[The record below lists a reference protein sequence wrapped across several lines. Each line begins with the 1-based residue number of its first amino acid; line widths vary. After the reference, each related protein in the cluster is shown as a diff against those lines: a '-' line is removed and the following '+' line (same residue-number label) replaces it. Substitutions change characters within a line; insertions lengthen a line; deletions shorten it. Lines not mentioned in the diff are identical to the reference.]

1 MRRGGALSIPSLH
14 GCGKVT
20 QIVPEK
26 RSLQG
31 FCPRTGFKNLL
42 RLESSSDSWSS
53 LISQGCVKQKE
64 EHKIQSCCLHME
76 VVENRSGLRVL
87 PGMSTPG
94 PEWCVVSFVS
104 HGTYF
109 LLLCKLLLFPNSR
122 ARVPRKIKPSTGS
135 CSLGCRL
142 YVLCSILTAS
152 SVSWGKVI

>member
-1 MRRGGALSIPSLH
+1 MRRGGALRIPSLH

-64 EHKIQSCCLHME
+64 GHKIQSCCLHME

-94 PEWCVVSFVS
+94 PEWCVVSCLTEPTSFS
-104 HGTYF
+104 
-109 LLLCKLLLFPNSR
+109 S
-122 ARVPRKIKPSTGS
+122 ASS
-135 CSLGCRL
+135 CSSQTQEHESPGKSSPALAPAHQG
-142 YVLCSILTAS
+142 VDSMS
-152 SVSWGKVI
+152 SVPSSLRAVCPGAK